1 MDLSPMSQTTRKCI
15 LQWIVIGWN
24 AIHACL
30 KEGDYCAD
38 ISSVHFWHEIIF
50 LFACRP
56 RLYRFDNVSLSW

>member
-1 MDLSPMSQTTRKCI
+1 MVLSPMSQTTCKCI

-50 LFACRP
+50 LSVGNCMSEHSK
-56 RLYRFDNVSLSW
+56 LNDT